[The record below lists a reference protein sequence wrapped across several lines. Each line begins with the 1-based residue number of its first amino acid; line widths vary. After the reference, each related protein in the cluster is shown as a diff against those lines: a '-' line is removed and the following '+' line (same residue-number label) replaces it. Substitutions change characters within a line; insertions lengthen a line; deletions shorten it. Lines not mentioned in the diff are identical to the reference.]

1 MKQVKRKA
9 IATALALG
17 IAAGTIPA
25 NVVFAAESSYS
36 AQLIAE
42 VTSNGTPID
51 GGSLIKP
58 GDIVTVTFYLEG
70 AGWAQMDKATGLAS
84 FDFGFAYDNS
94 LLSYRENSATYSQ
107 LLADVFGQLKSGSNY
122 HNNAEKGTFKFVVME
137 DSLEKEV
144 TFASNDKTE
153 LLHLEFEVKGTPE
166 TEMEGDL
173 DFTLNATSS
182 NFIFGDADSA
192 NLETVS
198 ATITTKVDNQ
208 VDVDTKKPV
217 IALDGTQDTKFF
229 YRPISVT
236 VSDKSGVASVV
247 FNGKDLTAPYTI
259 TESGELVV
267 TDKAGNKTTL
277 SVTVDAAAFENAQAA
292 IAALPETVTFQ
303 NKSLVDAAQAAVD
316 AVTNETAKNKLDLE
330 KLAKAVE
337 AAKALEAQRQ
347 ELVQAIANSNLAI
360 TLNAQDRQAIADLRS
375 KVTAM
380 QELGATFTETELK
393 KLVDAETALKAL
405 EARSE
410 KTHQAIAALP
420 TAQDTVLGDAAKLN
434 ALKQEKEELVAL
446 GDTFTEEELAK
457 IAAVEQGLQEIAEL
471 KTQTEKDIEEILA
484 VPDVSP
490 ALATQVNAVNTKLET
505 LTQKGVDVSS
515 ISNYEEFLKLAE
527 SVQGMLDRIEKV
539 TKLIE
544 ALPSADSIGFGDEEQ
559 IAAAEQALKELQAEQ
574 LDVAPET
581 AKSLED
587 ARKTLE
593 ALKTQR
599 ADLVQEIAGSKFA
612 ITLKAEDA
620 QAITGL
626 RSKVDA
632 LANKGANFTQAELKK
647 LVEAETALKALE
659 TRSEKAHQ
667 AIAALPTAQ
676 DTVLAD
682 AAKLDALKQEKEAL
696 IALGDTFTEEEL
708 AKIAA
713 VEQGLQDIA
722 DLKAQVE
729 YNIQAV
735 LDVEKVFPALATQVN
750 AINASLATLQAK
762 GVATGDIAGYEEF
775 QQVVQAVQEMLNRI
789 EAVTKLIEAIPSPD
803 RIGFGDEEKIAAAEQ
818 ALAELRADE
827 LDVTIECAQ
836 LLLNARQALENLKV
850 QRIELVQEI
859 FGSKLNVT
867 LATEDVQ
874 AITALRA
881 KVNAL
886 ANKGAAF
893 TDAEMENLLNAETAL
908 KDLQERSKK
917 AHQAVAALPSAQDVR
932 WTMKDSF
939 YELLDQVNQLIV
951 LGDSY
956 TQKEYEKLTNVSNT
970 LVSIGQQADDLR
982 AVLEKLPTTADEHSA
997 SVLSALNKQISQL
1010 KAVGYAVNSTTMGT
1024 TAMQRYEAFVKAV
1037 ADYQNSSNNTGN
1049 GSSDNNNNNTGGNTG
1064 GNNGSSTDNN
1074 GGSADNTGNNGGST
1088 GGNAVTTPS
1097 ATKAPSSAVI
1107 KKPSAS
1113 SSAQS
1118 TEKPEA
1124 TSTPEATQKPEAT
1137 KEPTSSAPQ
1146 QDASSS
1152 QEQAQST
1159 QGNSLLSNVLTM
1171 VLGTVAAVGAIAGA
1185 VLYFFTKKRGE

>member
-107 LLADVFGQLKSGSNY
+107 LLADVFGQLKNGSNY

-405 EARSE
+405 EARSQ
-410 KTHQAIAALP
+410 KAHQAIAALP

-515 ISNYEEFLKLAE
+515 ISNYEEFLKVAE

-539 TKLIE
+539 TQLIQ

-775 QQVVQAVQEMLNRI
+775 QQVAQAVQEMLNRI

-893 TDAEMENLLNAETAL
+893 TDAELENLLNAETAL

-917 AHQAVAALPSAQDVR
+917 AHQAVAALPSVQDVR

-1049 GSSDNNNNNTGGNTG
+1049 GSSDNNNNGSSTD
-1064 GNNGSSTDNN
+1064 NNGSSTDNN
-1074 GGSADNTGNNGGST
+1074 TGSTDNNGGST

-1152 QEQAQST
+1152 QEQTQST

>member
-347 ELVQAIANSNLAI
+347 ELIQAIANSNLAI

-515 ISNYEEFLKLAE
+515 ISNYEEFLKVAE

-539 TKLIE
+539 TQLIQ

-775 QQVVQAVQEMLNRI
+775 QQVAQAVQEMLNRI

-893 TDAEMENLLNAETAL
+893 TDAELENLLNAETAL

-1049 GSSDNNNNNTGGNTG
+1049 GSSDNNNNN
-1064 GNNGSSTDNN
+1064 N
-1074 GGSADNTGNNGGST
+1074 GGSADNTDNTDNTGNNGGST

>member
-775 QQVVQAVQEMLNRI
+775 QQVAQAVQEMLNRI
-789 EAVTKLIEAIPSPD
+789 EAVTKLIEAIPSVD

-893 TDAEMENLLNAETAL
+893 TDAELENLLNAETAL